1 MRQRIFITVR
11 AILRIFVRKVQL
23 YVALLTVLVGLSFL
37 FTKDFTAAAFS
48 ERLVW
53 TGLGTALIGGF
64 LVFGQTVGGRDY
76 GLPGI
81 FTRSVHAN
89 DLINFNIEVRQNV
102 EKKFDFTFQL
112 FLVGLIL
119 FVFGVLVDRLFV

>member
-1 MRQRIFITVR
+1 MQQRILITTKAV
-11 AILRIFVRKVQL
+11 LLVFVRKVLL
-23 YVALLTVLVGLSFL
+23 YAVILAVLVGLSFL
-37 FTKDFTAAAFS
+37 FTKGFSAAAFS
-48 ERLVW
+48 ERMFW

-89 DLINFNIEVRQNV
+89 DLINFNIEVRQNI

-112 FLVGLIL
+112 FFIGLIL
-119 FVFGVLVDRLFV
+119 FLLGVLIDRLFV

>member
-1 MRQRIFITVR
+1 MQERILIATK
-11 AILRIFVRKVQL
+11 AILRIFVRKV
-23 YVALLTVLVGLSFL
+23 LLFAAVLAALVGLSFL
-37 FTKDFTAAAFS
+37 FTKDFSAAALS
-48 ERLVW
+48 ERLFW

-64 LVFGQTVGGRDY
+64 LIFGQTVGGRDY

-112 FLVGLIL
+112 FLVGLVL
-119 FVFGVLVDRLFV
+119 FLLGILVDRLFV